1 LQVIKLT
8 FRVSLMRASSSKA
21 FYDLASEHGGYF
33 TTRDALRAGLSYRQ
47 LSYHVLSG
55 ELERVSHGVYRLV
68 NYPAHQ
74 HGDMIAATLWAG
86 PDSAISHESALAVYG
101 LASAMPAIIRLTAPA
116 TFTGNRTGV
125 RIHHANLRP
134 DERRLWDD
142 VPVTTVER
150 SLIDMAQSGDISLL
164 REAVSDSLAR
174 GLTTRLRL
182 ARAVARSANP
192 MEIRRALGIRL
203 PPVKEAAA

>member
-1 LQVIKLT
+1 MIKLT
-8 FRVSLMRASSSKA
+8 FNVSLMRTSASNA

-33 TTRDALRAGLSYRQ
+33 TTREALQAGLSYRR

-68 NYPAHQ
+68 NYPAHR
-74 HGDMIAATLWAG
+74 HGDMITATLWAG

-101 LASAMPAIIRLTAPA
+101 LASAMPAVIHLTAPS
-116 TFTGNRTGV
+116 TFTGSRQGV
-125 RIHHANLRP
+125 RIHHAYLEP

-150 SLIDMAQSGDISLL
+150 SLIDIAQGGDSSLL
-164 REAVSDSLAR
+164 HDAVSDSLAQ

-182 ARAVARSANP
+182 ARAVARSAHP
-192 MEIRRALGIRL
+192 AEIRRALGIRL
-203 PPVKEAAA
+203 PAVKEAAA